1 MSKRE
6 RQRLVL
12 MLVGCQR
19 ERERQVS
26 TKHIRCKS
34 KAYFIGAQE
43 KKEAEADL
51 REPNVRDNFGKNG

>member
-12 MLVGCQR
+12 ILVGCQR
-19 ERERQVS
+19 QRAKRKRQVS

-51 REPNVRDNFGKNG
+51 REPNV